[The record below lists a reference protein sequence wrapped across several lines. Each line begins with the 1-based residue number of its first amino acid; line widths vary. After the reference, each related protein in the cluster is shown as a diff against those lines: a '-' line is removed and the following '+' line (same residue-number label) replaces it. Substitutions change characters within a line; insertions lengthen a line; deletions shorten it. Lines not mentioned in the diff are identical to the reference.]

1 MLRSLALAGLLAVG
15 TTASA
20 LAEVSTAEEAA
31 APAAPSAG
39 QSEPG
44 CNGGLG
50 PWQPGT
56 LQVDERER
64 APLPTERGTRVERA
78 PAPADCAL
86 A

>member
-1 MLRSLALAGLLAVG
+1 MLRSLALAGLLATG

-20 LAEVSTAEEAA
+20 LAEVSTAEATT
-31 APAAPSAG
+31 PPPAPSAG

-44 CNGGLG
+44 CHGGLG
-50 PWQPGT
+50 PLLPST

-64 APLPTERGTRVERA
+64 STLPAERGTRVERA

>member
-20 LAEVSTAEEAA
+20 LAEVSIAEAPTAT
-31 APAAPSAG
+31 PVPSAG
-39 QSEPG
+39 QSVPG
-44 CNGGLG
+44 CHGGLG
-50 PWQPGT
+50 PWLPGT

-64 APLPTERGTRVERA
+64 APLPAEGGVQVERA
-78 PAPADCAL
+78 PAQADCAL

>member
-20 LAEVSTAEEAA
+20 LAQDSMAK
-31 APAAPSAG
+31 APMATPVPSAG
-39 QSEPG
+39 QSDPG
-44 CNGGLG
+44 CRGGLG
-50 PWQPGT
+50 PWLPGT

-64 APLPTERGTRVERA
+64 APLPAEGGTPVERA